1 GTHAI
6 SGVRRRRTAR
16 RHRLLLRRRRC
27 DHVVGIELRPPLDLG
42 STSMSAAPTP
52 PAEEELP
59 TPVVQNRRWIPR
71 LVWVV
76 PIAAAVIG
84 ISLLIRNW
92 ENAGPRITI
101 SFLSGEGV
109 QVGKTLVKYRD
120 VAVGRVSAVVLSSD
134 HQTVLVSADLSKDAT
149 SLLKADTQFWI
160 VRPRIG
166 VGSVSG
172 LNTLLSGV
180 YIGMKTGTAA
190 LRERHFV
197 GLENPPALSHG
208 PHGREL
214 ELRAAGAGS
223 LAIGAPVYFR
233 QFQVGRVIDDNLLAD
248 GSTRVTVFVKA
259 PYDGFVK
266 PVTRF
271 WNASGIDVRLGADGL
286 NVQTESLA
294 AVLAGGLAFD
304 DGPVEAVP
312 AAAGIP
318 SEFTLYKNETEAMA
332 PPDGDPRYVRMRFA
346 QALRGLDVG
355 APIEFVGVNIGSVV
369 AVDLGYEPQDKSFPV
384 IVTAKVYPRR
394 MGTAYEVLVAQ
405 GKTESEETL
414 AAFVGTLVQRGL
426 RAQPRSASLLTG
438 KLYVALDFLPAS
450 PRVNFDASDRPVELP
465 TVNGSFQ
472 ELEANIGRTLKKM
485 NDLPLEQ
492 IAADLHTD
500 LRDLHETLSELHTR
514 VLPNAEDTLSALHRT
529 LDSADRTMDV
539 ESPLQRGLNET
550 FSETRSTL
558 QAVRDLADYLDRHP
572 DALLRG
578 RRPQKVPERPAAPSS
593 DAKP

>member
-1 GTHAI
+1 
-6 SGVRRRRTAR
+6 
-16 RHRLLLRRRRC
+16 
-27 DHVVGIELRPPLDLG
+27 
-42 STSMSAAPTP
+42 MSAALTP
-52 PAEEELP
+52 PSGEELP
-59 TPVVQNRRWIPR
+59 TPAVQNRRWIPR

-92 ENAGPRITI
+92 ENAGPQITI

-120 VAVGRVSAVVLSSD
+120 VTVGQVSSVVLSAD
-134 HQTVLVSADLSKDAT
+134 HQTVVVTANLSKDAAG
-149 SLLKADTQFWI
+149 LLKEDTQFWI
-160 VRPRIG
+160 VRPRFG

-172 LNTLLSGV
+172 LETLLSGV

-190 LRERHFV
+190 RREHEFV
-197 GLENPPALSHG
+197 GLENPPALAHG

-214 ELRAAGAGS
+214 QLHAARVGS
-223 LAIGAPVYFR
+223 LSIGSPVYFR
-233 QFQVGRVIDDNLLAD
+233 QFQVGRVIDENLLPD
-248 GSTRVTVFVKA
+248 GSTRVTAFVEA

-271 WNASGIDVRLGADGL
+271 WNASGIDVKLGADGL
-286 NVQTESLA
+286 KVQTESLA

-304 DGPVEAVP
+304 DGPTEVVS
-312 AAAGIP
+312 AAAMP
-318 SEFTLYKNETEAMA
+318 NDFTLYKNETEAMA
-332 PPDGDPRYVRMRFA
+332 PPDGEPHYVRMRFA

-355 APIEFVGVNIGSVV
+355 APVEFVGVNIGSVI
-369 AVDLGYEPQDKSFPV
+369 AVDLGYEPRDKSFPV
-384 IVTAKVYPRR
+384 IVTAKLYPRR
-394 MGTAYEVLVAQ
+394 MGDAYEILTAQ

-414 AAFVGTLVQRGL
+414 ATFVGTLVQRGL

-472 ELEANIGRTLKKM
+472 ELEANIGRLVKKV

-500 LRDLHETLSELHTR
+500 LTDLHETLSELHGR
-514 VLPNAEDTLSALHRT
+514 VLPGAVDTLSALRGTLDTANRT
-529 LDSADRTMDV
+529 LDV
-539 ESPLQRGLNET
+539 ESPLQRGLTET
-550 FSETRSTL
+550 LLEARSTL
-558 QAVRDLADYLDRHP
+558 QAVRELADYIDRHP

-578 RRPQKVPERPAAPSS
+578 RRPQKTPGRPAASS
-593 DAKP
+593 SEAKP

>member
-1 GTHAI
+1 M
-6 SGVRRRRTAR
+6 
-16 RHRLLLRRRRC
+16 
-27 DHVVGIELRPPLDLG
+27 
-42 STSMSAAPTP
+42 STAPTP
-52 PAEEELP
+52 PSEEELP
-59 TPVVQNRRWIPR
+59 TPAIQSRSWIPR

-92 ENAGPRITI
+92 ESQGPRITI

-120 VAVGRVSAVVLSSD
+120 VTVGRVSAVVLSPD
-134 HQTVLVSADLSKDAT
+134 HKTVVVTADLSKDAE
-149 SLLKADTQFWI
+149 SLLKADTEFWI

-172 LNTLLSGV
+172 LDTLLSGV
-180 YIGMKTGTAA
+180 YIGMKSGAA
-190 LRERHFV
+190 TLGERHFS

-208 PHGREL
+208 PRGREL
-214 ELRAAGAGS
+214 QLHAARAGS
-223 LAIGAPVYFR
+223 LGIGAPVYFR
-233 QFQVGRVIDDNLLAD
+233 QFQVGRVIDENLLPD
-248 GSTRVTVFVKA
+248 GSTRVTVFVEA
-259 PYDGFVK
+259 PYDAFVK

-304 DGPVEAVP
+304 DGPTEAVP
-312 AAAGIP
+312 VAAGIP
-318 SEFTLYKNETEAMA
+318 DELTLYKNETEAMA
-332 PPDGDPRYVRMRFA
+332 PPDGDPRYIRMRFA

-414 AAFVGTLVQRGL
+414 AAFVGTLVNRGL

-450 PRVNFDASDRPVELP
+450 PRAAFDASIRPLELP
-465 TVNGSFQ
+465 TVNGTFQ
-472 ELEANIGRTLKKM
+472 QLEAGVGRLVKKV

-500 LRDLHETLSELHTR
+500 LKDLHETLSELHAR
-514 VLPNAEDTLSALHRT
+514 VLPNAVDTLSALHST
-529 LDSADRTMDV
+529 LDSAERTLDV
-539 ESPLQRGLNET
+539 ESPLQRSLTET
-550 FSETRSTL
+550 LSESRSTL
-558 QAVRDLADYLDRHP
+558 QAVRELADYFDRHP

-578 RRPQKVPERPAAPSS
+578 RRPQKMPDRPAASSS

>member
-1 GTHAI
+1 
-6 SGVRRRRTAR
+6 
-16 RHRLLLRRRRC
+16 
-27 DHVVGIELRPPLDLG
+27 
-42 STSMSAAPTP
+42 MSAAPTP
-52 PAEEELP
+52 PSEEELP
-59 TPVVQNRRWIPR
+59 TPAVQSRRWLPR

-92 ENAGPRITI
+92 QNEGPRITI
-101 SFLSGEGV
+101 SFLSAEGV

-120 VAVGRVSAVVLSSD
+120 VTVGRVSAVVLSTD
-134 HQTVLVSADLSKDAT
+134 HQTAVVSADLSKDAA

-172 LNTLLSGV
+172 LDTLLSGV
-180 YIGMKTGTAA
+180 YIGVKSGTAA
-190 LRERHFV
+190 LRERRFV

-208 PHGREL
+208 PRGREL
-214 ELRAAGAGS
+214 QLHAARAGS

-233 QFQVGRVIDDNLLAD
+233 QFQVGRVIDENLLPD
-248 GSTRVTVFVKA
+248 GGTRVTVFVDA

-304 DGPVEAVP
+304 DGPIEALF
-312 AAAGIP
+312 AADVTPG
-318 SEFTLYKNETEAMA
+318 EFTLYKNETEAMA
-332 PPDGDPRYVRMRFA
+332 PPDGDPHYVRMRFS
-346 QALRGLDVG
+346 QALRGLEVG
-355 APIEFVGVNIGSVV
+355 APVEFVGVNIGSVV
-369 AVDLGYEPQDKSFPV
+369 AVDLGYKRQDKSFPV
-384 IVTAKVYPRR
+384 IVTAKLYPRR
-394 MGTAYEVLVAQ
+394 MGQAYEALAAQ
-405 GKTESEETL
+405 GKTESVETL
-414 AAFVGTLVQRGL
+414 AAFVGTLVNRGL

-438 KLYVALDFLPAS
+438 KLYIELDFLPAS
-450 PRVNFDASDRPVELP
+450 PRAAFDASLRPLELP
-465 TVNGSFQ
+465 TVNGTFQ
-472 ELEANIGRTLKKM
+472 ELEANVGRLVKKV

-500 LRDLHETLSELHTR
+500 LKDLHDTLSELHTQ
-514 VLPNAEDTLSALHRT
+514 VLPNAADTLSALHRT
-529 LDSADRTMDV
+529 LDSADRTLDA
-539 ESPLQRGLNET
+539 ESPLQRGLTET
-550 FSETRSTL
+550 LSESRSTL
-558 QAVRDLADYLDRHP
+558 QAVRELVEYIDRHP

-578 RRPQKVPERPAAPSS
+578 RRPQKMPQRPAELSS